1 MSHTRAVSEEPVR
14 VTATVSGR
22 VQGVGF
28 RWSTGQMA
36 QSLHLVGLAQNLPD
50 GNVRVIAE
58 GLRADCRTLVEWLYG
73 AGPQSVHRPG
83 RVDAVDVAWGP
94 AEGTFT
100 SFASR

>member
-1 MSHTRAVSEEPVR
+1 MSEEPVR

-58 GLRADCRTLVEWLYG
+58 GLR
-73 AGPQSVHRPG
+73 
-83 RVDAVDVAWGP
+83 
-94 AEGTFT
+94 
-100 SFASR
+100 